1 MLQNTRAPE
10 TLLAGSTPAFATKSI
25 PGKGAWLEITARIQK
40 KKGKEKTMEETREK
54 VVAEETAETTEKTP
68 QMQQTQ
74 GSTPQVTVSP
84 TVKTMDKNI
93 HTWVFCFLLG
103 AFGVDRFVR
112 GQVACGVCK
121 LLFGWLTAGVWATV
135 DWIFAMVKAYG
146 SAFKDERDFT
156 FVNGKYSR

>member
-10 TLLAGSTPAFATKSI
+10 TLPAGSTPAFATKSI
-25 PGKGAWLEITARIQK
+25 SGKGARPETTARIQK
-40 KKGKEKTMEETREK
+40 KRKEKAMEETREK

-103 AFGVDRFVR
+103 GFGVDRFVR
-112 GQVACGVCK
+112 GQIACGVCK

-135 DWIFAMVKAYG
+135 DWIIAMVKAYG
-146 SAFKDERDFT
+146 SAFKDDRDFT